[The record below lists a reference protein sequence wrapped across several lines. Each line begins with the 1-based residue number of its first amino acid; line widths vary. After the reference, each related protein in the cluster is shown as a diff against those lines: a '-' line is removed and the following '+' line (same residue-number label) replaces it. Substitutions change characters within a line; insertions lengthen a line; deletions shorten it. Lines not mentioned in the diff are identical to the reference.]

1 MSRDRRIGIR
11 FPLKF
16 SAQLSWADSKGKRH
30 AIRARTVDVSS
41 GGFFV
46 PMKNVLP
53 VKQKVRISVRWPV
66 TDAGKP
72 LELICEGSVA
82 RIERRGRAKGVAVT
96 IKKYSLTRRNS
107 PRRRWKK
114 E

>member
-1 MSRDRRIGIR
+1 MGNDRRIGIR

-16 SAQLSWADSKGKRH
+16 SAQLSWADRNGKRH

-53 VKQKVRISVRWPV
+53 VKQKVRISVKWPV
-66 TDAGKP
+66 KDAGKP
-72 LELICEGSVA
+72 LELICEGAVA
-82 RIERRGRAKGVAVT
+82 RIERRGRARGVAVT
-96 IKKYSLTRRNS
+96 IKKYSLTPRTS
-107 PRRRWKK
+107 PRRRRKK
-114 E
+114 